1 MNDRPDTS
9 RLDLWNERMD
19 AVIGAGLPMR
29 FEELSKE
36 RVVMTMD
43 VTPRTHQP
51 MGILHGGASV
61 VLAESA
67 ASTGANLHCPQGK
80 SAVGQEINANHIR
93 PKRSG
98 TLRAV
103 ATPMH
108 VGEPGVVNRHPR
120 RGRQARVH
128 LALHARR
135 DRLAGGAGLAFY
147 GHHSSFAAARR
158 SSRWSGCAMA
168 ISSSARWRWF
178 LPQSRATPNSVIT

>member
-1 MNDRPDTS
+1 MSDRPDTS

-103 ATPMH
+103 ATPLH
-108 VGEPGVVNRHPR
+108 VGRTSQVWSIDIRDEDGKLVCISRCT
-120 RGRQARVH
+120 
-128 LALHARR
+128 LAVI
-135 DRLAGGAGLAFY
+135 D
-147 GHHSSFAAARR
+147 
-158 SSRWSGCAMA
+158 
-168 ISSSARWRWF
+168 SSAE
-178 LPQSRATPNSVIT
+178 RA

>member
-103 ATPMH
+103 ATPLH
-108 VGEPGVVNRHPR
+108 VGRTSQVWSIDIRDEDGKLVCISRCT
-120 RGRQARVH
+120 
-128 LALHARR
+128 LAVI
-135 DRLAGGAGLAFY
+135 D
-147 GHHSSFAAARR
+147 
-158 SSRWSGCAMA
+158 
-168 ISSSARWRWF
+168 
-178 LPQSRATPNSVIT
+178 TPPSPA